1 MNILGDLESQRYY
14 EKMLDFSIGL
24 RPLLNDYALRQL
36 ARLGIHTVGDVLGYF
51 PRGYQDRRNIPRIS
65 QVTGS
70 GVQLVTGMVEAVTE
84 EVVKNRV
91 SILKCRIRDVSG
103 AIELV
108 FFNQSFLKPVL
119 KVGLQLVAAGK
130 VEVNSY
136 TGSRQLMVSELDII
150 RSEADR
156 RMALGVIVPIYPLSQ
171 GLYQSRVRGIILEVI
186 EKVVGQVDDHLPLW
200 VRDKLNL
207 MPLSDALKELHLPTS
222 PHLCTAARQRIVFDE
237 FLRFQMA
244 LVEKRQVRSRETTDI
259 RFVSTHCLLDRY
271 MESLTYRLTADQ
283 TAAISDVVGDVISG
297 RAMNRLIQGDVGSGK
312 TDVIAAAL
320 LLAIGSGFQAALM
333 VPTEVLAEQHF
344 RRFSD
349 QFSELGVNVVL
360 VKGGQRSRE
369 RKAAIARRASGEP
382 MVAIG
387 THALIEVPVVL
398 PNLGLVVVDE
408 QHRFGVMQ
416 RMKLNQKSMT
426 PHCLF
431 TTATPIPRSFMLTVF
446 GDLDKTIIR
455 ELPPGRRPP
464 QTVFFPLNAIGKVWE
479 LCRGQLSA
487 GHQVYIVYP
496 LVEESE
502 KMDLASAMDGYVGV
516 CQEFPSISVGLVHGR
531 LPSVEKNNI
540 MARFKSGEI
549 KVLVA
554 TTVIEVGIDVPN
566 ATVMVIVNSERFGLS
581 QLHQLRGRVGR
592 GAARSYCI
600 LLGKAKTEVAQRRMD
615 AMVQISDGFQL
626 AELDLKLRGPGELLG
641 TRQSGLPNFKMADL
655 VQDQSLLSLAHRTA
669 MRIFE
674 RDSELTRIENAG
686 LARWYRSATPFTVET
701 RLN

>member
-1 MNILGDLESQRYY
+1 
-14 EKMLDFSIGL
+14 MLDFSIGL
-24 RPLLNDYALRQL
+24 GSVLNDYSMRQL
-36 ARLGIHTVGDVLGYF
+36 GRLGIQTVGDVLGYF

-65 QVTGS
+65 QVVAGGLQLATGIVAS
-70 GVQLVTGMVEAVTE
+70 VTE
-84 EVVKNRV
+84 EIAKNRV
-91 SILKCRIRDVSG
+91 SVLKCRIGDVSG
-103 AIELV
+103 SIELV

-119 KVGLQLVAAGK
+119 KEGLQLVVAGK
-130 VEVNSY
+130 VEINSY
-136 TGSRQLMVSELDII
+136 TGSRQLMVSVLDII
-150 RSEADR
+150 RTEVDR

-171 GLYQSRVRGIILEVI
+171 GLYQSRIRAIILAVI
-186 EKVVGQVDDHLPLW
+186 EKYVGQVDDHLPLW
-200 VRDKLNL
+200 IRDKLNL
-207 MPLSDALKELHLPTS
+207 MPLNAALKELHLPTS
-222 PHLCTAARQRIVFDE
+222 PALCTAARQRIIFDE
-237 FLRFQMA
+237 FLRFQMT
-244 LVEKRQVRSRETTDI
+244 LVEKRQVRHRETTDI
-259 RFVSTHCLLDRY
+259 RFVAMHPLVDRY
-271 MESLTYRLTADQ
+271 LGLLTYRLTRDQ
-283 TAAISDVVGDVISG
+283 SSAISDVAGDVTSG

-312 TDVIAAAL
+312 TDVIAAGI

-333 VPTEVLAEQHF
+333 VPTEVLADQHF
-344 RRFSD
+344 RRFSE
-349 QFSELGVNVVL
+349 QFSQLGIEVIL

-369 RKAAIARRASGEP
+369 RKAAMARMASGDAL
-382 MVAIG
+382 VAIG
-387 THALIEVPVVL
+387 THALIEDPVSL
-398 PNLGLVVVDE
+398 PRLGLVVVDE

-464 QTVFFPLNAIGKVWE
+464 QTVFFPLGAIGKVWE
-479 LCRGQLSA
+479 LCRNQLAA
-487 GHQVYIVYP
+487 GHQAYIVYP

-502 KMDLASAMDGYVGV
+502 KVDLASAIEGHVMV
-516 CQEFPSISVGLVHGR
+516 CQEFPGISVGLVHGR
-531 LPSVEKNNI
+531 LASAEKTDI
-540 MARFKSGEI
+540 MSRFKAGEI
-549 KVLVA
+549 QMLVA

-566 ATVMVIVNSERFGLS
+566 ATVMVIVNAERFGLS

-592 GAARSYCI
+592 GADRSYCV

-641 TRQSGLPNFKMADL
+641 TRQSGLPHFKMADL
-655 VQDQSLLSLAHRTA
+655 VQDQSLLNLAHRTA
-669 MRIFE
+669 LTLFE
-674 RDSELTRIENAG
+674 RDSELTRVENAS